1 MEVGRSASS
10 LDALDVDLIGLLVE
24 HPRAGAL
31 ELSRLARVARA
42 TVTARLERLERTGV
56 ITGYGPDVDLRA
68 AGFGVQ
74 AFVALE
80 ITQGAIDDVRAE
92 LDAIPG
98 VLEAYATTGTADVFC
113 RIAAASHEDLH
124 ATLLGI
130 DRSPAVVRS
139 TSVVV
144 LSEVVAPRYLPL
156 LRAAEHPAPS
166 RAPAYRPSTERSR

>member
-1 MEVGRSASS
+1 MSNPTTSV
-10 LDALDVDLIGLLVE
+10 DALDIELIALLRA

-42 TVTARLERLERTGV
+42 TVTARLDRLERAGV

-74 AFVALE
+74 AYVSLE
-80 ITQGAIDDVRAE
+80 IAQGALDDVRAE

-98 VLEAYATTGTADVFC
+98 VLSAYATTGTADVFC
-113 RIAAASHEDLH
+113 HLAAASHEDLH
-124 ATLLGI
+124 ATLLQI
-130 DRSPAVVRS
+130 DRSPAVMRS

-156 LRAAEHPAPS
+156 LRAADRPGPS
-166 RAPAYRPSTERSR
+166 RAPAYRDR

>member
-1 MEVGRSASS
+1 VELGRSPSS
-10 LDALDVDLIGLLVE
+10 LDALDVELIALLVE

-42 TVTARLERLERTGV
+42 TVTARLERLERAGV

-92 LDAIPG
+92 LDGIPG

-124 ATLLGI
+124 ATLLRI

-144 LSEVVAPRYLPL
+144 LSEVVTPRYLPL
-156 LRAAEHPAPS
+156 LRAVEHPAPS
-166 RAPAYRPSTERSR
+166 RAPAYRSSRDRG